1 MYKMSELKKP
11 LIMGIL
17 NVTPDSF
24 FDGGKYTNLP
34 AAIARAEQMLAEGA
48 DILDIGGESTR
59 PGALTVESAEETKR
73 IIPVIKEIKK
83 RRRDAV
89 ISVDTYH
96 YETALA
102 ALDEGASIIN
112 DISGLKDL
120 RLADLAA
127 KYKAKLVIMHI
138 KGMPDT
144 MQSFCD
150 YKDIF
155 KDISDFFEQKTALA
169 LQRGVSRENIILD
182 IGLGF
187 AKTREQNWL
196 LLENISHFTKSGFP
210 LLIGASR
217 KSFTDKS
224 LETSLK
230 CAQTAARQGAAYL
243 RVHDV
248 KETLAALE
256 AIYAK

>member
-1 MYKMSELKKP
+1 MSETKKP

-24 FDGGKYTNLP
+24 FDGGRYADLP
-34 AAIARAEQMLAEGA
+34 AVLARAEQILQEGA

-59 PGALTVESAEETKR
+59 PGAAKVQSEEEIKR
-73 IIPVIKEIKK
+73 VIPAIKEIKK
-83 RRRDAV
+83 HYPNAV

-102 ALDEGASIIN
+102 ALREGAQIIN

-127 KYKAKLVIMHI
+127 QYGAKLVIMHI

-144 MQSFCD
+144 MQNFCD

-155 KDISDFFEQKTALA
+155 KEISSFFEQKIALA
-169 LQRGVSRENIILD
+169 QEHGVNKENIILD

-196 LLENISHFTKSGFP
+196 LLENISRFKDLGFP

-224 LETSLK
+224 LEISLK
-230 CAQTAARQGAAYL
+230 CAQMAARQGASYL

-248 KETLAALE
+248 KETVSALE
-256 AIYAK
+256 EVYAK